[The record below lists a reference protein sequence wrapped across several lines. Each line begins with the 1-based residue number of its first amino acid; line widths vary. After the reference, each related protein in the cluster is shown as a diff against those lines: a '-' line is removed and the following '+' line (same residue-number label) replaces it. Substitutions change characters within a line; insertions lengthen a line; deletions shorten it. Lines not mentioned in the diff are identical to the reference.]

1 MKSNREIKLAEIK
14 NHSPSLYQKVVDGDV
29 TLQQAYDFVMGDIN
43 STTEYKGR
51 GTKGQNKS
59 GLPKEVDR
67 LEKIY
72 KPTIEEWIKELKRL
86 YPFTHKK
93 HLKWR
98 GI

>member
-14 NHSPSLYQKVVDGDV
+14 KYSPSLYQKVVDGDV
-29 TLQQAYDFVMGDIN
+29 QLQQAYDFVMGDIN
-43 STTEYKGR
+43 STIEYKGR

-93 HLKWR
+93 HLK
-98 GI
+98 

>member
-14 NHSPSLYQKVVDGDV
+14 KHSPSLYQKVVDGDV
-29 TLQQAYDFVMGDIN
+29 QLQQAYDFVMGDIN
-43 STTEYKGR
+43 STIEYKGR

-93 HLKWR
+93 HLK
-98 GI
+98 

>member
-14 NHSPSLYQKVVDGDV
+14 KHSPSLYQKVVDGEV

-67 LEKIY
+67 LEKMY

-93 HLKWR
+93 HLK
-98 GI
+98 

>member
-43 STTEYKGR
+43 STTKYKDR

-59 GLPKEVDR
+59 GLPKEEDR
-67 LEKIY
+67 LEKMY

-93 HLKWR
+93 YLK
-98 GI
+98 

>member
-59 GLPKEVDR
+59 GLPK
-67 LEKIY
+67 
-72 KPTIEEWIKELKRL
+72 PTIEEWIKELKRL

-93 HLKWR
+93 HLK
-98 GI
+98 

>member
-93 HLKWR
+93 HLK
-98 GI
+98 

>member
-14 NHSPSLYQKVVDGDV
+14 DHSPSLYQKVVDGDV
-29 TLQQAYDFVMGDIN
+29 RLQQAYNYVMGDIN
-43 STTEYKGR
+43 SITEYKDR

-67 LEKIY
+67 LEKMY

-93 HLKWR
+93 YLK
-98 GI
+98 

>member
-14 NHSPSLYQKVVDGDV
+14 KHSPSLYQKVVDGDV

-43 STTEYKGR
+43 STTEYKDR

-59 GLPKEVDR
+59 GLSKEVDR

-93 HLKWR
+93 HLK
-98 GI
+98 

>member
-14 NHSPSLYQKVVDGDV
+14 KHSPSLYQKVVDGDV
-29 TLQQAYDFVMGDIN
+29 TLHQAFDFVMGDIN
-43 STTEYKGR
+43 STTESKVR

-67 LEKIY
+67 LEKMY

-93 HLKWR
+93 HLK
-98 GI
+98 

>member
-14 NHSPSLYQKVVDGDV
+14 KHSPSLYQKVVDGDV

-43 STTEYKGR
+43 CTTEYKGR

-59 GLPKEVDR
+59 SLPKEVDR
-67 LEKIY
+67 LEKMY

-93 HLKWR
+93 HLK
-98 GI
+98 

>member
-14 NHSPSLYQKVVDGDV
+14 DHSPSLYQKVVDGDV
-29 TLQQAYDFVMGDIN
+29 TLQQAYDFVMGDID

-67 LEKIY
+67 LEKMY

-93 HLKWR
+93 YLK
-98 GI
+98 